1 MSTTRNH
8 PVTWFLLVLP
18 SFKTEKHATRWV
30 IILWSIFGRFIW
42 SKIFQQSINCRDTLW
57 PHILHQCLLR
67 HSKRDTQQWC
77 KVQRDEVC
85 WGGYWQ
91 SRMKTT
97 QTTTV
102 CRQSCSNKLLAL
114 RLDSV
119 SVWRRRWWIY
129 ISHACVLKRRVATE
143 HSDGRQHH
151 ITTANHD
158 KLVLSGFKK
167 HIGFSCRLKIWMFM
181 LVIDL
186 LFLLLWR

>member
-91 SRMKTT
+91 S
-97 QTTTV
+97 
-102 CRQSCSNKLLAL
+102 
-114 RLDSV
+114 
-119 SVWRRRWWIY
+119 VWRRRWWIY
-129 ISHACVLKRRVATE
+129 ISHACVLKRRVAIE

-151 ITTANHD
+151 ITTPNHD